1 MNEEL
6 IKERLNIID
15 KEIEKHEKR
24 ITTLE
29 RTYSIMEKMDYRVS
43 QIEKTIAEIDKKLD
57 ASYEEKGKKWD
68 KLVDYVFYFI
78 LSALLTYLCVK
89 TGIKQEVLRKDILIR
104 AVKTF
109 IQTFLAAFLLGTDN
123 LSNLDE
129 KTLKSAL
136 IGGLAAGISAVM
148 NLIINLLSKG
158 E

>member
-1 MNEEL
+1 MNEEV
-6 IKERLNIID
+6 IKERLNIMD

-57 ASYEEKGKKWD
+57 ASNEEKGKKWD

-89 TGIKQEVLRKDILIR
+89 TGIK
-104 AVKTF
+104 
-109 IQTFLAAFLLGTDN
+109 
-123 LSNLDE
+123 
-129 KTLKSAL
+129 
-136 IGGLAAGISAVM
+136 
-148 NLIINLLSKG
+148 
-158 E
+158 

>member
-1 MNEEL
+1 MNEEV
-6 IKERLNIID
+6 IKERLNIMN

-57 ASYEEKGKKWD
+57 ASNEEKGKKWD

-89 TGIKQEVLRKDILIR
+89 TGIK
-104 AVKTF
+104 
-109 IQTFLAAFLLGTDN
+109 
-123 LSNLDE
+123 
-129 KTLKSAL
+129 
-136 IGGLAAGISAVM
+136 
-148 NLIINLLSKG
+148 
-158 E
+158 

>member
-57 ASYEEKGKKWD
+57 ASNEEKGKKWD

-89 TGIKQEVLRKDILIR
+89 TGIK
-104 AVKTF
+104 
-109 IQTFLAAFLLGTDN
+109 
-123 LSNLDE
+123 
-129 KTLKSAL
+129 
-136 IGGLAAGISAVM
+136 
-148 NLIINLLSKG
+148 
-158 E
+158 

>member
-6 IKERLNIID
+6 IKERLNIMD

-57 ASYEEKGKKWD
+57 ASNEEKGKKWD

-89 TGIKQEVLRKDILIR
+89 TGIK
-104 AVKTF
+104 
-109 IQTFLAAFLLGTDN
+109 
-123 LSNLDE
+123 
-129 KTLKSAL
+129 
-136 IGGLAAGISAVM
+136 
-148 NLIINLLSKG
+148 
-158 E
+158 

>member
-57 ASYEEKGKKWD
+57 EAKDEKGKKWD

-89 TGIKQEVLRKDILIR
+89 TGIK
-104 AVKTF
+104 
-109 IQTFLAAFLLGTDN
+109 
-123 LSNLDE
+123 
-129 KTLKSAL
+129 
-136 IGGLAAGISAVM
+136 
-148 NLIINLLSKG
+148 
-158 E
+158 

>member
-1 MNEEL
+1 MNGEV

-57 ASYEEKGKKWD
+57 ASNEEKGKKWD

-89 TGIKQEVLRKDILIR
+89 TGIK
-104 AVKTF
+104 
-109 IQTFLAAFLLGTDN
+109 
-123 LSNLDE
+123 
-129 KTLKSAL
+129 
-136 IGGLAAGISAVM
+136 
-148 NLIINLLSKG
+148 
-158 E
+158 

>member
-1 MNEEL
+1 MNEEV

-57 ASYEEKGKKWD
+57 ASNEEKGKKWD

-89 TGIKQEVLRKDILIR
+89 TGIK
-104 AVKTF
+104 
-109 IQTFLAAFLLGTDN
+109 
-123 LSNLDE
+123 
-129 KTLKSAL
+129 
-136 IGGLAAGISAVM
+136 
-148 NLIINLLSKG
+148 
-158 E
+158 

>member
-68 KLVDYVFYFI
+68 ECFI
-78 LSALLTYLCVK
+78 RV
-89 TGIKQEVLRKDILIR
+89 V
-104 AVKTF
+104 
-109 IQTFLAAFLLGTDN
+109 
-123 LSNLDE
+123 
-129 KTLKSAL
+129 
-136 IGGLAAGISAVM
+136 
-148 NLIINLLSKG
+148 
-158 E
+158 